1 MGRFAELANCPV
13 HASSADHRHGGGNEL
28 SDGDVVE
35 AAGLR
40 IRVLATPGHTA
51 DSLSFVVED
60 DSSVLTAD
68 TILGR
73 GTTVLDD
80 TDGDLGD
87 YLRSLRALIGLG
99 QGYTVLPGH
108 GPELDDLE
116 RSRGTTSPIASSASN
131 RCVPRWHPR

>member
-1 MGRFAELANCPV
+1 M
-13 HASSADHRHGGGNEL
+13 
-28 SDGDVVE
+28 
-35 AAGLR
+35 
-40 IRVLATPGHTA
+40 
-51 DSLSFVVED
+51 ED
-60 DSSVLTAD
+60 DNSVLTAD

-99 QGYTVLPGH
+99 PGYTVLPGH

-116 RSRGTTSPIASSASN
+116 TIARDYLAHREQRLEQVRAAVRTLGEDATARLVVEHVYADVDRSLWDAAEKSVNVQLEYLRSFA
-131 RCVPRWHPR
+131 